1 MCFEVENQS
10 SLHKNVSTIP
20 YQLQVKPTASHQ
32 VFLDLWKCS
41 LMIPTSNN
49 NQPSI
54 GWKRWWIKSLL
65 IGMEMMRGKEERECC
80 RIHSIDVGSLSLSK
94 KQAQCCSLR
103 LTNCSLGFSLV
114 GLVDWNG
121 FFMFKMS
128 WSRDKNNSWN
138 FVHEQVAGM
147 TWLQLEL
154 KKDLPFFCHVSIS
167 WPSMNLAGATFFAQ
181 QL

>member
-10 SLHKNVSTIP
+10 PLHKNLSTIP
-20 YQLQVKPTASHQ
+20 YQLQVRPTASHQ
-32 VFLDLWKCS
+32 VFLDLW
-41 LMIPTSNN
+41 
-49 NQPSI
+49 
-54 GWKRWWIKSLL
+54 
-65 IGMEMMRGKEERECC
+65 KEERECC

-128 WSRDKNNSWN
+128 QSRDKNNSWN

-154 KKDLPFFCHVSIS
+154 KKDLPFFCHVSIL

>member
-1 MCFEVENQS
+1 
-10 SLHKNVSTIP
+10 
-20 YQLQVKPTASHQ
+20 
-32 VFLDLWKCS
+32 
-41 LMIPTSNN
+41 
-49 NQPSI
+49 
-54 GWKRWWIKSLL
+54 
-65 IGMEMMRGKEERECC
+65 MEMMRGKEERECC
-80 RIHSIDVGSLSLSK
+80 RMHSINMGSLSLKETSSMLLSK
-94 KQAQCCSLR
+94 AHNLLSR
-103 LTNCSLGFSLV
+103 ISLV

-138 FVHEQVAGM
+138 FVHEQFAGT

-167 WPSMNLAGATFFAQ
+167 WPSMNLAGATFFTQ